1 VAGQALTFSKDL
13 RRLPIREVLIS
24 TAMPPAMQIPH
35 EERSAA
41 DARSAA
47 LSYVS
52 EAFAL
57 ALLDGID
64 ADDFAEAALCAA
76 MCELVAAHGEDSAAL
91 VAARLADRAAAGEFS
106 VSRRQ

>member
-1 VAGQALTFSKDL
+1 MSISLENPLEDL
-13 RRLPIREVLIS
+13 
-24 TAMPPAMQIPH
+24 A
-35 EERSAA
+35 AA
-41 DARSAA
+41 DARRAA
-47 LSYVS
+47 LGYVT

-64 ADDFAEAALCAA
+64 AEAFAEAALCTA